1 MVADMTLNLKKL
13 PWILIPALLAGR
25 AVAQV
30 QRLPGGINPYIGA
43 PISLPGPYTSP
54 AAGLKIELPAPALHP
69 GALALKTVSAP
80 AVAISMPGPL
90 PALPFV
96 AITAERENVRHPL
109 AAVFPD
115 LKVQLSKPEKK
126 GGDAVKEKLDEK
138 FDGRFRKDLPAVELP
153 EDLPRPARRIGLPEW
168 DLENE
173 LGLPR

>member
-1 MVADMTLNLKKL
+1 
-13 PWILIPALLAGR
+13 
-25 AVAQV
+25 
-30 QRLPGGINPYIGA
+30 
-43 PISLPGPYTSP
+43 
-54 AAGLKIELPAPALHP
+54 
-69 GALALKTVSAP
+69 
-80 AVAISMPGPL
+80 MPGPL

-126 GGDAVKEKLDEK
+126 GGDAVKEKLDET

>member
-1 MVADMTLNLKKL
+1 MTLNLKKL

-30 QRLPGGINPYIGA
+30 QRLPGGYNPHIGA
-43 PISLPGPYTSP
+43 PITLPGPYTSP

-80 AVAISMPGPL
+80 AVAIQLAGPV

-109 AAVFPD
+109 AAIFPD

-138 FDGRFRKDLPAVELP
+138 FDGKFRKDLPAVELP
-153 EDLPRPARRIGLPEW
+153 SDLPRPARRIGLPEW
-168 DLENE
+168 DLEGE
-173 LGLPR
+173 LGLPH